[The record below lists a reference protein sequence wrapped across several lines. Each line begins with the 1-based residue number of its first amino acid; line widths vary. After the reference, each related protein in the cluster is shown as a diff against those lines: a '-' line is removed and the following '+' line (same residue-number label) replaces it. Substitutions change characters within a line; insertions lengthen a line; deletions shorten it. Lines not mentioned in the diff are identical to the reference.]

1 MVFLPVYDYN
11 RLRYIKRPYVTWT
24 LIVVNVLIYFL
35 FQSGLVFNLEE
46 MVNRIF
52 GFMPASILP
61 TSGAQTDVPA
71 IVATFPGIKLFT
83 YQFLHGDLAHLFGNM
98 IFLWVFGDNIEDA
111 MGRFRYFLFYIGCGL
126 AAGLAHF
133 WSQSASDVPLIGA
146 SGAISG
152 LLAAYLILFPRV
164 KVWVLFFTRIPIKL
178 RAYWILGLYLAFN
191 LLMAAMNS
199 MDNVA
204 WWAHIGGF
212 AAGLVL
218 VILMRRPGVELFA
231 KDVDTIPEVAAAA
244 AASPPPVAPVAP
256 GTTTAPVAPIDAP
269 TVIVRVDRPKDQP

>member
-35 FQSGLVFNLEE
+35 FQSGLVFNWEE
-46 MVNRIF
+46 VVNRIF

-61 TSGAQTDVPA
+61 SAGAQTDIPVL
-71 IVATFPGIKLFT
+71 IATFPGIKLFT
-83 YQFLHGDLAHLFGNM
+83 YMFLHGDLAHLFGNM

-111 MGRFRYFLFYIGCGL
+111 MGRTRYFIFYIACGL

-133 WSQSASDVPLIGA
+133 WSQTTSDVPLIGA

-152 LLAAYLILFPRV
+152 LLAAYLILFPRA

-178 RAYWILGLYLAFN
+178 RAFWVLGLYLAFN
-191 LLMAAMNS
+191 VLMASMKS

-204 WWAHIGGF
+204 WWAHLGGF

-231 KDVDTIPEVAAAA
+231 KDTDTIAEVAAAA

-256 GTTTAPVAPIDAP
+256 GTSAAPVAPIDAP
-269 TVIVRVDRPKDQP
+269 TVIVRVDRPKSEP